1 MSNSYPINTMM
12 AKRMLPIL
20 RNKLPMVTTVNKD
33 FQDEISD
40 QQRKQGGIININ
52 KPPRYVGRTGEL
64 MVVENT
70 TITQV
75 PMTLTQF
82 GVDVSFSQT
91 QLQLSLDAV
100 AAGMADDV
108 LDAAAS
114 TIAAK
119 IESDGTLLYKQVA
132 NVVGTPGT
140 PPTAASIIATGGAY
154 ITANGG
160 STSGDRTLVLDS
172 FANASL
178 ATSVAGYF
186 NPMGVVNKAYANGR
200 LGSGY
205 GFEIYDD
212 PAVQS
217 FTAGTYGGTPLT
229 NAATAQTGASLITD
243 GWTATTTI
251 LNVGDTFTIDGVFSV
266 NPQTRQSTGKLQN
279 FVVTAVTTTDG
290 SGNSTIAISPSIVA
304 SGAFQNVTNG
314 AANNKAITITS
325 GASTAVSRQS
335 LGYDKN
341 AFTFAC
347 VPMALPPK
355 QGVIDATVVKD
366 KMSGL
371 SISMIEFY
379 DGKSNQRMTR
389 FDVLYAWAAT
399 YPELAFRLQG

>member
-20 RNKLPMVTTVNKD
+20 RNKLPMVTTVNTD

-40 QQRKQGGIININ
+40 TQRKQGGIININ
-52 KPPRYVGRTGEL
+52 KPPRYIGRTGEL
-64 MVVENT
+64 MNIENT

-75 PMTLTQF
+75 PMTLSQF

-100 AAGMADDV
+100 AAGMADGV
-108 LDAAAS
+108 LDSAAS

-119 IESDGTLLYKQVA
+119 IEADGTSLFKQVA

-140 PPTAASIIATGGAY
+140 APTDASILATAGAY
-154 ITANGG
+154 ITSQGG
-160 STSGDRTLVLDS
+160 STSGDRTIVLDS

-178 ATSVAGYF
+178 ATSVKTYF
-186 NPMGVVNKAYANGR
+186 NPQGVINKAYANGR

-212 PAVQS
+212 PAIQS
-217 FTAGTYGGTPLT
+217 FTAGTYGGTPLV
-229 NAATAQTGASLITD
+229 NGASQTGASLITD
-243 GWTATTTI
+243 GWTATTTT
-251 LNVGDTFTIDGVFSV
+251 LNVGDVFTIANVNTV

-279 FVVTAVTTTDG
+279 FVVTAVSTTDG
-290 SGNSTIAISPSIVA
+290 SGNSTISISPSITP
-304 SGAFQNVTNG
+304 SGAFQNVTASPADN
-314 AANNKAITITS
+314 AAITVVS
-325 GASTAVSRQS
+325 GASTATSKQS
-335 LGYDKN
+335 LAYDKN

-399 YPELAFRLQG
+399 YPELACRIQG